1 MSSRKKTLLKV
12 IILGDS
18 GVGKTS
24 LMQQFVNNK
33 FSHQYKATIGAD
45 FLTKD
50 ITIDNNN
57 KQVTLQIWDTAGQER
72 FQSLG
77 VAFYR
82 GADCCVLCYDVS
94 NEKSLNNLSSW
105 KDEFLVQSN
114 VSNPNDFP
122 FIIIGNKVDVDD
134 SRKIPQLS
142 KKLAAIAGL
151 SSSGAGSNSI
161 NNAYPCFE
169 TLAKDGIN
177 VDSAFEVVA
186 KMALHQEEMYDS
198 NNPATDDYNDVINIH
213 MDHGS
218 SGCAC

>member
-1 MSSRKKTLLKV
+1 MSGRKKTLLKV

-45 FLTKD
+45 FLTKE
-50 ITIDNNN
+50 ISIDNN

-82 GADCCVLCYDVS
+82 GADCCVLCFDVT

-114 VSNPNDFP
+114 VSNPQDFP
-122 FIIIGNKVDVDD
+122 FIIIGNKIDVDD
-134 SRKIPQLS
+134 SKKIPSLQ
-142 KKLAAIAGL
+142 KKLSNITSNQLGGL
-151 SSSGAGSNSI
+151 N
-161 NNAYPCFE
+161 YPVFE
-169 TLAKDGIN
+169 TSAKDAIN
-177 VDSAFEVVA
+177 VEQAFEVVA
-186 KMALHQEEMYDS
+186 KMALQQEELNDI
-198 NNPATDDYNDVINIH
+198 NGGVDDDYNDAINIH
-213 MDHGS
+213 LESDNY
-218 SGCAC
+218 GCAC